1 MCKVT
6 TSSSRSEV
14 DQAGS
19 LTTSVPPFSPLHVH
33 EVWVSQTFC
42 RPTLRQHP
50 TTGHRCVATIDAA
63 ERTVGL
69 HTNRV
74 IWIVGL
80 SSYRLTGRDCCR
92 RRDKTSHNTHAA
104 PPSFGH

>member
-1 MCKVT
+1 MKPGRCPV
-6 TSSSRSEV
+6 S
-14 DQAGS
+14 AAI
-19 LTTSVPPFSPLHVH
+19 SPLH
-33 EVWVSQTFC
+33 EVWVSQTLC

-80 SSYRLTGRDCCR
+80 GSYRLTGRDCC
-92 RRDKTSHNTHAA
+92 AA
-104 PPSFGH
+104 TKKAITRMPRLLHSATDFLFLVSPASIAS